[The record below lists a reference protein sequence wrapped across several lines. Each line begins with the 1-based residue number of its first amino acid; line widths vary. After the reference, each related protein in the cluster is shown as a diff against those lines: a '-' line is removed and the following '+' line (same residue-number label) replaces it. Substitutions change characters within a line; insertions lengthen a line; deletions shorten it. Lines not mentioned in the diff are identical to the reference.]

1 MFWSAVTAQM
11 AQAAVHLNAPYQQ
24 TVAERQEQKK
34 KKKKREGG
42 REQRQDD
49 DAEGRRA
56 GTAVR
61 SVLAMKGHGGRN

>member
-34 KKKKREGG
+34 KKERG

-49 DAEGRRA
+49 AEGRRV